1 MMAVTLAMIELLT
14 SFPEEM
20 GLIHNQTRGSIAGLK
35 NVFPFGLKASLVW
48 QFMMKFEPWAILHT
62 VVSSPSLFPFNSRF
76 FNPFLLLA
84 FSKLHLWSFS
94 SQLTFGFFSQTFHLL
109 VAPPLCL
116 FAPLHLSLPLLTSS
130 NPQLPISAPKH
141 PSLTKLSPHSH
152 SPTDVLPCD

>member
-1 MMAVTLAMIELLT
+1 MVFANNSNKYKAMMAVTLAMIELLT

-94 SQLTFGFFSQTFHLL
+94 SQLTFGFFSQTLSSPCLHLL
-109 VAPPLCL
+109 
-116 FAPLHLSLPLLTSS
+116 LL
-130 NPQLPISAPKH
+130 
-141 PSLTKLSPHSH
+141 
-152 SPTDVLPCD
+152 LPCACLLLFTYLFLF